1 MHARTHIVCLDI
13 VYKYISGEMS
23 NSEKPLCEQQEKENE
38 KADVEAVCTRVGIC
52 AFVLHA
58 YVCEPAFK
66 IATESI
72 IKREK
77 ETRSRRN
84 ARAREKEETKKRTHH
99 ARIFRCCEHQTKY
112 TSIYF

>member
-58 YVCEPAFK
+58 YVCEASIQNSNRVDNQTRK
-66 IATESI
+66 RNTKQTERES
-72 IKREK
+72 KRKRREEK
-77 ETRSRRN
+77 TNTPCTDFSLL
-84 ARAREKEETKKRTHH
+84 
-99 ARIFRCCEHQTKY
+99 
-112 TSIYF
+112 